1 LVLDGGGDLAA
12 SVPEVILIRFLIAT
26 LGVGDVNT
34 GSDMSDQTST
44 SAAYRI
50 LDASA
55 NRGAEGLRT
64 MEEFARFV
72 LEDGLLTAEAKA
84 IRHELRL
91 ALESVSAELR
101 LAARAVTS
109 DCGTRLVAQ
118 DEMQRADMMAVV
130 ASAAARTQQA
140 LRCLEEYSKT
150 IASPFSSV
158 AESLRYRTYTLSA
171 TLMLMPQR
179 RRRLADARLY
189 LLIGANK
196 DVDRFGETLD
206 RMYQAGVDIIQLR
219 DKSADDETLYRL
231 SRRGAEVARQ
241 NQKFFVVN
249 DRADIAVASGAQGV
263 HVGQEELPVEAVRR
277 IVGPD
282 VMIGVST
289 HSLAQV
295 RAAVLDGAD
304 CIGCGPTFPSRTK
317 SFGEFPGLDFLRRAS
332 LETGLPAFAIGGI
345 DETNLAAVMA
355 TGIHGVAV
363 SGGILN
369 ADQPFEMATL
379 MRGVIRAV
387 ATSR

>member
-1 LVLDGGGDLAA
+1 VVPVQA
-12 SVPEVILIRFLIAT
+12 SFTFWKLL
-26 LGVGDVNT
+26 
-34 GSDMSDQTST
+34 DMSAQTSMQ
-44 SAAYRI
+44 AAYRI

-55 NRGAEGLRT
+55 NRASEGLRT

-72 LEDGLLTAEAKA
+72 LEDSLLTAEAKA

-91 ALESVSAELR
+91 ALESVPADLR

-109 DCGTRLVAQ
+109 DCGTRLVAE

-158 AESLRYRTYTLSA
+158 AESLRYRTYTLAA

-179 RRRLADARLY
+179 RRLLADARLY
-189 LLIGANK
+189 LLIGGDS
-196 DVDRFGETLD
+196 DVDRFGQTL
-206 RMYQAGVDIIQLR
+206 RQMYQAGVDIIQLR
-219 DKSADDETLYRL
+219 DKSADDATLYRL

-241 NQKFFVVN
+241 LEKFFVVN
-249 DRADIAVASGAQGV
+249 DRADIAAAAGAQGV

-289 HSLAQV
+289 HSIQQV

-304 CIGCGPTFPSRTK
+304 CIGCGPTFPSHTK
-317 SFGEFPGLDFLRRAS
+317 SFGEFPGLDFLRQAS
-332 LETGLPAFAIGGI
+332 AETGLPAFAIGGI
-345 DETNLAAVMA
+345 DQTNLADVMA

-363 SGGILN
+363 SGGILS
-369 ADQPFEMATL
+369 ADRPLEVAKRMRDVISESISTRLFAT
-379 MRGVIRAV
+379 
-387 ATSR
+387 

>member
-1 LVLDGGGDLAA
+1 
-12 SVPEVILIRFLIAT
+12 
-26 LGVGDVNT
+26 
-34 GSDMSDQTST
+34 MSDQTSAA
-44 SAAYRI
+44 AAYRI

-55 NRGAEGLRT
+55 NRAAEGLRT
-64 MEEFARFV
+64 IEEFARFV
-72 LEDGLLTAEAKA
+72 LEDRLLTAEAKA

-91 ALESVSAELR
+91 ALESVSGQLR
-101 LAARAVTS
+101 LAARAVSS

-118 DEMQRADMMAVV
+118 DEMQRSDMLAVV
-130 ASAAARTQQA
+130 AAAAARTQQA

-179 RRRLADARLY
+179 RQRLADARLY
-189 LLIGANK
+189 LLIGGDS
-196 DVDRFGETLD
+196 DVDRFGKTLE
-206 RMYQAGVDIIQLR
+206 RMFQAGVDIIQLR
-219 DKSADDETLYRL
+219 DKSADDATLYRL

-249 DRADIAVASGAQGV
+249 DRADIAAASGAQGV

-277 IVGPD
+277 VVGPD

-289 HSLAQV
+289 HCIAQV

-304 CIGCGPTFPSRTK
+304 CIGCGPTFPSLTK
-317 SFGEFPGLDFLRRAS
+317 SFGEFSGLDFLRAVS
-332 LETGLPAFAIGGI
+332 GETALPAFAIGGI
-345 DETNLAAVMA
+345 DETNLVAVMA

-363 SGGILN
+363 SSGILS
-369 ADQPFEMATL
+369 AAGPFEMATR
-379 MRGVIRAV
+379 MRGLISQAKQ
-387 ATSR
+387 